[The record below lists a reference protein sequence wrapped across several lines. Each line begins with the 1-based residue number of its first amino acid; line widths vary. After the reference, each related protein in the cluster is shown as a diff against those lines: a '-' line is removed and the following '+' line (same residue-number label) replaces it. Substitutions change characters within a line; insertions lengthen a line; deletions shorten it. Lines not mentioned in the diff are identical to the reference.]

1 MSSLLAQLDELS
13 DAGSEA
19 SEAEAPPEGFSY
31 VTGLRATAADVLGPL
46 LSREEL
52 RSRLEERSAAR
63 QRRDF
68 RAADAARDAL
78 AQRGYTLDDR
88 AKSWTAPDGTSG
100 SIDPFSVAGE
110 EEEDQEEG
118 SSSGAHAAALEAIQR
133 VADQLTA
140 LQARAASLDPVAV
153 REACTTQSCAATS
166 SFMNEELIY

>member
-68 RAADAARDAL
+68 RAADAAL
-78 AQRGYTLDDR
+78 YR
-88 AKSWTAPDGTSG
+88 AKAHGKNCVVQATRGD
-100 SIDPFSVAGE
+100 GE
-110 EEEDQEEG
+110 ETLPG
-118 SSSGAHAAALEAIQR
+118 
-133 VADQLTA
+133 
-140 LQARAASLDPVAV
+140 RA
-153 REACTTQSCAATS
+153 
-166 SFMNEELIY
+166 